1 MTGPRVVALGDSI
14 TLGVG
19 DGVQHSRGDVGWAA
33 HAARA
38 LGASSFA
45 NLAANG
51 VRAREML
58 AQQVVAAE
66 AQRPDIVLLTVG
78 GNDVLRGDFS
88 PDEVERALGDAI
100 ARLARPGRLLITVS
114 LDRIGLFDLAPGRV
128 ADAMARRIGQ
138 ANAAIGRAVARSDVA
153 VIDGATL
160 LASLGRR
167 AWHIDRIHPSPQGHR
182 ALAGAAVALAAGA
195 WPQREA
201 IPDPPAPPSRI
212 AVAAWLAVNGVPWA
226 VKRSRD
232 LIPQVTMVVAR
243 ELREERR
250 LAREG
255 TAGASVTRPGT
266 ARPGADG
273 HARAADA

>member
-38 LGASSFA
+38 LGASSFT

-51 VRAREML
+51 VRARDML
-58 AQQVVAAE
+58 AAQVAA
-66 AQRPDIVLLTVG
+66 ASALRPDVVLLTVG

-88 PDEVERALGDAI
+88 PAEVERALGDAI
-100 ARLARPGRLLITVS
+100 DRLARPDRTLVTVS
-114 LDRIGLFDLAPGRV
+114 LDRIGLFDLAPARV
-128 ADAMARRIGQ
+128 ADAMARRVGL
-138 ANAAIGRAVARSDVA
+138 ANGAIARAAARTEVSV
-153 VIDGATL
+153 VDGATL

-182 ALAGAAVALAAGA
+182 ALAGAAVEALAGR
-195 WPQREA
+195 WPQRAA
-201 IPDPPAPPSRI
+201 IPAPPAPPGRV

-232 LIPQVTMVVAR
+232 LIPQVTMVIAR

-250 LAREG
+250 VAR
-255 TAGASVTRPGT
+255 AGA
-266 ARPGADG
+266 
-273 HARAADA
+273 

>member
-38 LGASSFA
+38 LGASSFE

-51 VRAREML
+51 VRARDML
-58 AQQVVAAE
+58 AQQVAA
-66 AQRPDIVLLTVG
+66 ASARHPDIVLLTVG

-88 PDEVERALGDAI
+88 PAEVERALGDAI
-100 ARLARPGRLLITVS
+100 DTLARPGRTLVTVS

-128 ADAMARRIGQ
+128 ADAMARRIGL
-138 ANAAIGRAVARSDVA
+138 ANAAIARAVARTDVA

-182 ALAGAAVALAAGA
+182 ALAGAAVALLAPA
-195 WPQREA
+195 WPQREV
-201 IPDPPAPPSRI
+201 IPEPPAPPSRI

-226 VKRSRD
+226 LKRSRD

-255 TAGASVTRPGT
+255 AAGAAGAAVTRPGT
-266 ARPGADG
+266 DG
-273 HARAADA
+273 RARAADA